1 MTAERI
7 SILRRIF
14 AAALARGDRATQL
27 LVAARLCAG
36 CEGRDCAAS
45 LRRSC
50 AGGRVAA

>member
-27 LVAARLCAG
+27 LVAARLCAL
-36 CEGRDCAAS
+36 CDGRDCAAS

-50 AGGRVAA
+50 RTPAVAA